1 MLPNSKHHA
10 NPTPLYRAW
19 FFFVIFFLGGAVLG
33 KAAPAAPQKTTLV
46 SLGEVAGGP
55 KSQVIVPVF
64 LTPAS
69 PETKVG
75 RVSATI
81 TFNSKVVTF
90 VRAEKGF
97 LLEGVNGAFKVDLQ
111 KDANNSEQSV
121 LGVDIF
127 TQGEN
132 RKPLREGMILSLLID
147 INEDTPAGTNIPLEL
162 GKVVASSL
170 DSPPQPIEPLTS
182 KNGNIEVLKPES
194 VPYVA
199 CFFFTH

>member
-10 NPTPLYRAW
+10 NPTQRYRAC
-19 FFFVIFFLGGAVLG
+19 FFFVIFFFGGTVFG
-33 KAAPAAPQKTTLV
+33 KTAPTAPQKTTLV

-55 KSQVIVPVF
+55 KSQVLVPVF

-81 TFNSKVVTF
+81 TFNSKLVTF

-97 LLEGVNGAFKVDLQ
+97 LLEGADGAFKIDLQ
-111 KDANNSEQSV
+111 KDANHSDQSV
-121 LGVDIF
+121 LLVDVF

-132 RKPLREGMILSLLID
+132 RKPLREGLILSLLID
-147 INEDTPAGTNIPLEL
+147 VNEGTPAGTNIPLEL
-162 GKVVASSL
+162 ENVVASGL

-182 KNGNIEVLKPES
+182 KNGNIEVLTPES